1 MIVKMDYC
9 HVKKVAEL
17 EKMCFSS
24 PWSENALSEEV
35 ENEGAYFIVSVNEV
49 NEVEGYAGMHIV
61 LDECYIDNIAVFPEA
76 RGRGTAKMLL
86 TSLEEKVK
94 EINAYFLTLEVR
106 EGNERARFIYEKFGF
121 LNQGVRKNFYENPK
135 ENAVIY
141 TKFYKES

>member
-9 HVKKVAEL
+9 HVNKVAEL

-24 PWSENALSEEV
+24 PWSESSLSEEI
-35 ENEGAYFIVSVNEV
+35 ENEGAFFIVSVNEKK
-49 NEVEGYAGMHIV
+49 EVEGYCGMHIV
-61 LDECYIDNIAVFPEA
+61 LDECYIDNIAVFPHA
-76 RGRGTAKMLL
+76 RNKGIAKMLL
-86 TSLEEKVK
+86 SALEEKAK
-94 EINAYFLTLEVR
+94 EINAYFITLEVR

-141 TKFYKES
+141 TKFYKEG

>member
-35 ENEGAYFIVSVNEV
+35 ENEGAFFIVSVNDK
-49 NEVEGYAGMHIV
+49 NEVEGYCGMHIV

-76 RGRGTAKMLL
+76 RNKGIAKMLL
-86 TSLEEKVK
+86 SMLEEKAK
-94 EINAYFLTLEVR
+94 EINAYFITLEVR
-106 EGNERARFIYEKFGF
+106 EGNKRARFIYEKFGF

-141 TKFYKES
+141 TKFYKEG